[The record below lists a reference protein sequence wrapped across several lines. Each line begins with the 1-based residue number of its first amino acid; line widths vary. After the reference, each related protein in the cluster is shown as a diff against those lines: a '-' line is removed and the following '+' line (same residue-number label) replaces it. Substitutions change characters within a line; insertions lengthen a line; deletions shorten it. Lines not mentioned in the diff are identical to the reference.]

1 MGAYLI
7 RRLLLVIPTLWA
19 IITINFFIVQIA
31 PGGPVDQAIAAIEF
45 GNAGVLPGAGGEGI
59 RASHAQTGVGNISDS
74 NYRGGRGL
82 DPEVIAEITHR
93 YGFDKPIHE
102 RYFKMLWD
110 YIRFDFGD
118 SLFRSASVLTLIKDS
133 LPVSITLGLWST
145 LIIYLVS
152 IPLGIRKAVYNGS
165 RFDVWSSAFIIIGYA
180 IPAFLFAILL
190 IVFFAGGSYFDLF
203 PLRGLVSANFDSL
216 PWYQQTVRTVVN
228 DVSLQIEA
236 GETLA
241 LVGESGS
248 GKSVT
253 ALSILRLLP
262 SPPVEYLSGDIRF
275 HGESLLH
282 VSDQTLR
289 GVRGNKIAMIF
300 QEPMVSLNP
309 LHTLEKQLYEVLSL
323 HRGMRREAARG
334 EILNCLDRVGI
345 RQAAKRL
352 TDYPHQLSG
361 GERQRVMIAMALLTR
376 PELLIADEPTTALDV
391 SVQAQILQLLREL
404 QGELNMGML
413 FITHNLSIVRKLAHR
428 VAVMQN
434 GRCVEQN
441 YAATLFASPTH
452 PYTQKLLNS
461 EPSGDPVPLP
471 EPASTLLDV
480 EQLQVAFPIRKGI
493 LKRIVDHNVVVKNIS
508 FTLRAGETLGLV
520 GESGSGKSTTG
531 LALLRLINS
540 QGSIIFDG
548 QPLQNLN
555 RRQLLPIRH
564 RIQVVFQDPNSSL
577 NPRLNVLQIIEE
589 GLRVHQ
595 PTLSAAQ
602 REQQVIAV
610 MHEVGL
616 DPETR
621 HRYPAEFSGGQ
632 RQRIAIARALILK
645 PSLIILDEP
654 TSSLDKTVQAQI
666 LTLLKS
672 LQQKHQLAY
681 LFISHDLHVVRALCH
696 QVIVLRQGEVVEQG
710 PCARVF
716 ATPQQEYTRQLL
728 ALS

>member
-1 MGAYLI
+1 MPHSDELDAGDVLAVENL
-7 RRLLLVIPTLWA
+7 
-19 IITINFFIVQIA
+19 NIA
-31 PGGPVDQAIAAIEF
+31 FMQEQQKIAA
-45 GNAGVLPGAGGEGI
+45 
-59 RASHAQTGVGNISDS
+59 
-74 NYRGGRGL
+74 
-82 DPEVIAEITHR
+82 
-93 YGFDKPIHE
+93 
-102 RYFKMLWD
+102 
-110 YIRFDFGD
+110 
-118 SLFRSASVLTLIKDS
+118 
-133 LPVSITLGLWST
+133 
-145 LIIYLVS
+145 
-152 IPLGIRKAVYNGS
+152 
-165 RFDVWSSAFIIIGYA
+165 
-180 IPAFLFAILL
+180 
-190 IVFFAGGSYFDLF
+190 
-203 PLRGLVSANFDSL
+203 
-216 PWYQQTVRTVVN
+216 VRN
-228 DVSLQIEA
+228 LSFSLQR

-241 LVGESGS
+241 IVGESGS
-248 GKSVT
+248 AKSVT
-253 ALSILRLLP
+253 ALALMRLLEQAGGLVQCDKMLLQRR
-262 SPPVEYLSGDIRF
+262 SREVIELSEQSAAQMR
-275 HGESLLH
+275 H
-282 VSDQTLR
+282 
-289 GVRGNKIAMIF
+289 VRGADMAMIF
-300 QEPMVSLNP
+300 QEPMTSLNP
-309 LHTLEKQLYEVLSL
+309 VFTVGEQIAESIRLHQNAS
-323 HRGMRREAARG
+323 REEAMV
-334 EILNCLDRVGI
+334 E
-345 RQAAKRL
+345 AKRML
-352 TDYPHQLSG
+352 DQVRIPEAQTILSRYPHQLSG
-361 GERQRVMIAMALLTR
+361 GMRQRVMIAMALLTR

-441 YAATLFASPTH
+441 NAATLFASPTH

-540 QGSIIFDG
+540 HGSIVFDG

-654 TSSLDKTVQAQI
+654 TSSLDKTVQAKI

-716 ATPQQEYTRQLL
+716 AAPQQEYTRQLL